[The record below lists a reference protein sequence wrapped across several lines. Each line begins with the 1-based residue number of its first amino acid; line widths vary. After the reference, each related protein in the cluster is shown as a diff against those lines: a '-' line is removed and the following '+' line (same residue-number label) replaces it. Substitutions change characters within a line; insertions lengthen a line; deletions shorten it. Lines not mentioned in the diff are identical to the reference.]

1 MTNDR
6 HRTEQ
11 QLELLREEVHRLTAR
26 VTELEQRTAPPAVRQ
41 FAQRGVRRTSSVRV
55 WGIPLYEIAMGPD
68 PVTGQMRGHAR
79 ALFAFGDIAT
89 GVLAFGGL
97 SQGVIA
103 IGGVAVGLVA
113 IGGCAFGV
121 LAGLGGVATGWYSLG
136 GVAMGVR
143 PIGGLPIV
151 L

>member
-1 MTNDR
+1 MVHEFQKN
-6 HRTEQ
+6 EQ
-11 QLELLREEVHRLTAR
+11 QLALLRDEIQRLTAR
-26 VTELEQRTAPPAVRQ
+26 VTELEQRTEMTPARQ
-41 FAQRGVRRTSSVRV
+41 FVNRGVRRTSSVRV
-55 WGIPLYEIAMGPD
+55 RGIPLYQIAMGPD
-68 PVTGQMRGHAR
+68 PATGQMRGHAR
-79 ALFAFGDIAT
+79 AIFACGDIAT
-89 GVLAFGGL
+89 GVLAFGGI

-121 LAGLGGVATGWYSLG
+121 LAGLGGVATGWFSLG

-143 PIGGLPIV
+143 PVGGLPIV